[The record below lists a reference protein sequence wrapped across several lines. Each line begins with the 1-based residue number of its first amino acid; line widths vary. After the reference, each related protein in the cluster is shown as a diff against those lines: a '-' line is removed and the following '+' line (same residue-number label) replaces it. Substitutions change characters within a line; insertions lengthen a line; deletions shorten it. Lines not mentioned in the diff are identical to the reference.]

1 LLGIEDAE
9 EAAMRK
15 LVVSEFVSV
24 DGVMEDPGGAEGT
37 VGGPWARGLTKEGSQ
52 FKFEEVMAADAL
64 LLGRVTYEGFAAAW
78 PSMKD
83 EGGFADKMNGMPK
96 YVVSKTLDKADW
108 NNSTILRG
116 DVFQEIAK
124 LKQKD
129 GGDILVNGSAQLVA
143 ALMEHNLVDEFRLM
157 VFPVVLGKGKRMFSE
172 GLDRTALKLAEVKP
186 MGAVVTLILH
196 PAKS

>member
-1 LLGIEDAE
+1 MG
-9 EAAMRK
+9 R

-37 VGGPWARGLTKEGSQ
+37 VGGAWARGLTEQAGQ
-52 FKFEEVMAADAL
+52 FKFEEVISAEAL

-96 YVVSKTLDKADW
+96 YVVSKTLDKAEW

-116 DVFQEIAK
+116 DVFQEISK
-124 LKQKD
+124 LKRKN
-129 GGDILVNGSAQLVA
+129 GGDVLVNGSAQLVA
-143 ALMEHNLVDEFRLM
+143 GLMEHNLVDEFRLM
-157 VFPVVLGKGKRMFSE
+157 VFPVVLGKGKRMFQE
-172 GLDRTALKLAEVKP
+172 GLDRTALKMTEVKS
-186 MGAVVTLILH
+186 MGGVVTLILH
-196 PAKS
+196 PAET

>member
-1 LLGIEDAE
+1 
-9 EAAMRK
+9 
-15 LVVSEFVSV
+15 
-24 DGVMEDPGGAEGT
+24 
-37 VGGPWARGLTKEGSQ
+37 
-52 FKFEEVMAADAL
+52 
-64 LLGRVTYEGFAAAW
+64 
-78 PSMKD
+78 
-83 EGGFADKMNGMPK
+83 MPK
-96 YVVSKTLDKADW
+96 YVVSKTLDKAEW